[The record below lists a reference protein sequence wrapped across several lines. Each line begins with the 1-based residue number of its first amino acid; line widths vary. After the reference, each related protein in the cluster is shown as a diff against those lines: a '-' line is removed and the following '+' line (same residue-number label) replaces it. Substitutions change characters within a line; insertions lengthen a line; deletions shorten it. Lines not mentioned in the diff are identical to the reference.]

1 LSRDEFEL
9 DTLWHELIVSVT
21 IGAAWMFS
29 LVGGWLTGMLGLQQ
43 CTSET
48 FKAYWLREAPTGLT
62 FDNFIFCPH

>member
-29 LVGGWLTGMLGLQQ
+29 LVGGWLTGMLGLHQ
-43 CTSET
+43 CTFET
-48 FKAYWLREAPTGLT
+48 F
-62 FDNFIFCPH
+62 